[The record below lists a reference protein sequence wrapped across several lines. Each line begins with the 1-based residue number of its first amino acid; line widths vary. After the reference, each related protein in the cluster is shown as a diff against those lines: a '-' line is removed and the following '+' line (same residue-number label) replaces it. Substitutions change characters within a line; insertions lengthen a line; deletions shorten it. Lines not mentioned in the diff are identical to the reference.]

1 MGLPQ
6 RTPEQFLD
14 AFEYFNREY
23 PLDPQFTVGL
33 PIIREWIGLRSKPTV
48 SQADFDT
55 LLDRFAA
62 ARGRRLRLPAS
73 RFVDTPSALGHAVR
87 TVGAAKARPQMAQM
101 RRRVIR
107 MTSR

>member
-23 PLDPQFTVGL
+23 SLDPQFTVGL

-62 ARGRRLRLPAS
+62 ARAADDYGSQLHDLWIHVRHWGTQLGL
-73 RFVDTPSALGHAVR
+73 SA
-87 TVGAAKARPQMAQM
+87 
-101 RRRVIR
+101 
-107 MTSR
+107 